1 MTRFTSDGIWMKS
14 LLAGIFFVRNHIW
27 YIFKCHEWFL
37 GFQDPSLP
45 WAYSPSFQTPETF
58 AKHVCC
64 VKDDDWNIDFWQ
76 RYAAVQGSA
85 KGMKRL
91 EFEGF
96 HNSTEEK
103 SFSFN
108 WDRNWTRSFLRSCSL
123 FKPNCAEK
131 VQEINI
137 IFFLNPSIFH
147 ECKMLL
153 GHHTYSIQLRIQ
165 TIVLWFL
172 ISTAKQGAKDEVK
185 RLEPIADQVQ
195 GRL

>member
-1 MTRFTSDGIWMKS
+1 MYDFHRVAKRHRFSSMG
-14 LLAGIFFVRNHIW
+14 
-27 YIFKCHEWFL
+27 
-37 GFQDPSLP
+37 
-45 WAYSPSFQTPETF
+45 YSPPFQTENMI
-58 AKHVCC
+58 AKLVFLW
-64 VKDDDWNIDFWQ
+64 KQSKTALDDWSIDFWQ
-76 RYAAVQGSA
+76 RYASGQGSA
-85 KGMKRL
+85 KGMKCL

-103 SFSFN
+103 SFSFD

-195 GRL
+195 GRV